1 MMQILFVSENPSG
14 LDDLKNGLLKH
25 PQVHVDTV
33 ASVDEAW
40 IKINEALPALVVIDE
55 IVAGIPGKQL
65 VEGMIKKNPFI
76 NTALVSP
83 LSPEDFHE
91 DTEGLG
97 VLMKIDKQAGESQA
111 KDMVEQLEK
120 LLSLYK

>member
-1 MMQILFVSENPSG
+1 MQILFVSENPST

-25 PQVHVDTV
+25 PQVHVDVV
-33 ASVDEAW
+33 ASADEAMTR
-40 IKINEALPALVVIDE
+40 IKEALPALVVMDE

-65 VEGMIKKNPFI
+65 IEGMIKKNPFI

-97 VLMKIDKQAGESQA
+97 VLMKIDKHAGESQA
-111 KDMVEQLEK
+111 KDMVEQLQK

>member
-1 MMQILFVSENPSG
+1 MQILFVSENPST
-14 LDDLKNGLLKH
+14 LDDLKHGLLKH
-25 PQVHVDTV
+25 PQVHVDAV
-33 ASVDEAW
+33 ASVDEAMIR
-40 IKINEALPALVVIDE
+40 IKEALPALVVMDE

-65 VEGMIKKNPFI
+65 IEGMIKKNPFI

-97 VLMKIDKQAGESQA
+97 VLMKIDKHAGESQA
-111 KDMVEQLEK
+111 KDMVEQLQK